1 MSKAKSLVIANP
13 MTGRYGSRMSPSI
26 ESACELLKSHG
37 VDVELV
43 TTKAPGDAA
52 RIAAE
57 AATAG
62 VHQVIAA
69 GGDGTI
75 NEAVQGLVG
84 SKTRLAILPRGTAN
98 VLARELGIPFD
109 ARSAI
114 EVIARAKTRQ
124 VHVGIATSET
134 DQTQRYFLLMAG
146 IGLDADVVRKVRPA
160 LKRRLGKG
168 AFWVTGLSQL
178 ANWHPE
184 IFKME
189 VDGQTYDATFVNV
202 GNAPSYGGDLA
213 ITPGASLDQ
222 AEFEICII
230 QTANRFRYLG
240 LLSAAMRRSGLQPN
254 RKGVCFV
261 RATRARATGNVPV
274 QVDGEVIGLLPM
286 TFEIA
291 PHSLE
296 IVVP

>member
-1 MSKAKSLVIANP
+1 MSKAKSLLIANP
-13 MTGRYGSRMSPSI
+13 KTGRYGSRTSSSI
-26 ESACELLKSHG
+26 ESVCELLRSHG
-37 VDVELV
+37 VDVDLV
-43 TTKAPGDAA
+43 TTMAPGDAA

-57 AATAG
+57 AARAG

-75 NEAVQGLVG
+75 NETLQGLVG
-84 SKTRLAILPRGTAN
+84 SNTRLAILPRGTAN
-98 VLARELGIPFD
+98 VLARELGLPFE
-109 ARSAI
+109 ARGAI
-114 EVIARAKTRQ
+114 EVIAKEKTRR
-124 VHVGIATSET
+124 VHLGVATSET
-134 DQTQRYFLLMAG
+134 DHTQRYFLLMAG
-146 IGLDADVVRKVRPA
+146 IGLDANVVRKVRPA

-168 AFWVTGLSQL
+168 AFWVIGLSQL

-184 IFKME
+184 TFKME
-189 VDGQTYDATFVNV
+189 VDGQTYEATFVNV

-230 QTANRFRYLG
+230 QTSNRFRYLG
-240 LLSAAMRRSGLQPN
+240 LLSAAMRTSGLQPD

-261 RATRARATGNVPV
+261 RTTRARATGNVPV

-291 PHSLE
+291 PHSIE